1 MHWGICLDVVSVD
14 RYSWLY
20 LLLIWQGHSSNVHSV
35 CWSPNGELVASVS
48 EDAVKLWSLS
58 SGDCIHELSNSGNK
72 FHSVVFH
79 PSYPDLLV
87 IGGYQV

>member
-1 MHWGICLDVVSVD
+1 
-14 RYSWLY
+14 
-20 LLLIWQGHSSNVHSV
+20 
-35 CWSPNGELVASVS
+35 VASVS